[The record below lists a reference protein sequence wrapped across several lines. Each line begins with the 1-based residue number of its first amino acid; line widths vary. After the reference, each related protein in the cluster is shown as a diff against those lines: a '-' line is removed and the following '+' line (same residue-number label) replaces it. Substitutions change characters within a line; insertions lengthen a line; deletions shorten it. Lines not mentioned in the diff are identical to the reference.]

1 MRGVADLIMADIKAK
16 DTGDI
21 AGVPTARGAFSLS
34 AIQARISVALS
45 LSLSVA
51 LALPPPPILVSLSL
65 CSVCACVPMLA
76 HLCVTAQLMTWAFW
90 ISGEGRWARGCQR
103 PYTALAHGPQRS

>member
-1 MRGVADLIMADIKAK
+1 MVSLELALNEDSVGGVLTMRGVADLIMADIKAK

-34 AIQARISVALS
+34 AIQALISLALS

-51 LALPPPPILVSLSL
+51 LALPPPPILVSL
-65 CSVCACVPMLA
+65 CAACVRVC
-76 HLCVTAQLMTWAFW
+76 LC
-90 ISGEGRWARGCQR
+90 
-103 PYTALAHGPQRS
+103 

>member
-1 MRGVADLIMADIKAK
+1 MRGVADLVMADIKAK

-34 AIQARISVALS
+34 AIQALISVALS
-45 LSLSVA
+45 FRSVA
-51 LALPPPPILVSLSL
+51 LALAPPPILVCVFVQRVCVCLSG
-65 CSVCACVPMLA
+65 
-76 HLCVTAQLMTWAFW
+76 AFVGDGATHDVGFLN
-90 ISGEGRWARGCQR
+90 SGEGRWARGCQR

>member
-34 AIQARISVALS
+34 AIQVRILVS
-45 LSLSVA
+45 LTLLLGFP
-51 LALPPPPILVSLSL
+51 LALPPPPILVSV
-65 CSVCACVPMLA
+65 SVHRVCGLW
-76 HLCVTAQLMTWAFW
+76 VTARLMTWAFW